1 MSAGR
6 CRHIDKKTP
15 SGGPPGGASP
25 SPYAESPAPGSL
37 MGRTRLIQLAA
48 LRARLQLAL
57 RSPASASDDEQPD
70 PARDRR
76 SAGCRDQDSE
86 EPGQPAARSV
96 TCLEPPPSL
105 ADRAGDVLGPAGG
118 GQQAPAE

>member
-6 CRHIDKKTP
+6 CQHIDKKTP
-15 SGGPPGGASP
+15 SGGLPGGASP

-57 RSPASASDDEQPD
+57 RSPGSASDDEQPD

-86 EPGQPAARSV
+86 EPGQLAARSV
-96 TCLEPPPSL
+96 TRL
-105 ADRAGDVLGPAGG
+105 DRPDRKSVG
-118 GQQAPAE
+118 

>member
-6 CRHIDKKTP
+6 CQHIDKKTP
-15 SGGPPGGASP
+15 SGGLPGGASP

-57 RSPASASDDEQPD
+57 RSPGSASDDEQPD

-86 EPGQPAARSV
+86 EPGQ
-96 TCLEPPPSL
+96 LEIG
-105 ADRAGDVLGPAGG
+105 RASCMERGERPGAVGP
-118 GQQAPAE
+118 